1 MTRNIAIL
9 SLYYKNA
16 NYGGILQAYAL
27 QKALEDQGHC
37 VRQIS
42 YDLLSGY
49 NKPQKYGWYKILAEL
64 YHLLKYREWMLEFQ
78 KRRKLIYNFA
88 DSIPHTKKVTNSSI
102 KTLAKD
108 FDLFICGSD
117 QIWNPIGWQTTLFLD
132 FLPKKK
138 KRIAYAASVSK
149 DIISEDELGFMERF
163 LRDFDCISVREFNT
177 MIQLNKH
184 FSDLNI
190 ETMPDPVLLL
200 SSKIWTKLLVRNKT
214 NEKYILAYFL
224 GHDIRQRNQIVS
236 YAKSRNMQL
245 KFVSHIDWNDY
256 KWETDNKECLTGAIG
271 IPEFLSLIANAA
283 LVITDSFHGTIFSAI
298 FNTSF
303 VVLERTM
310 PKGTTSM
317 ISRIETI
324 LEELGCSERL
334 IKQLK
339 LGETYSLTAEKT
351 QRINENISCLRRKG
365 HIFLKEAVK

>member
-1 MTRNIAIL
+1 
-9 SLYYKNA
+9 
-16 NYGGILQAYAL
+16 
-27 QKALEDQGHC
+27 
-37 VRQIS
+37 
-42 YDLLSGY
+42 
-49 NKPQKYGWYKILAEL
+49 
-64 YHLLKYREWMLEFQ
+64 
-78 KRRKLIYNFA
+78 
-88 DSIPHTKKVTNSSI
+88 
-102 KTLAKD
+102 
-108 FDLFICGSD
+108 
-117 QIWNPIGWQTTLFLD
+117 
-132 FLPKKK
+132 
-138 KRIAYAASVSK
+138 
-149 DIISEDELGFMERF
+149 MERF